1 MAADPKLVAEL
12 RARTGVSI
20 LACKEALE
28 EANSDMDKAIEILR
42 KRGLAQAVKK
52 SDRDQRDGAVF
63 ISEEGGRAAVVL
75 LKCETDFVSRG
86 DAFRMLGQEL
96 AETLLKNGSD
106 ALREMSEKNIPEA
119 VQKLG
124 ENISLA
130 SSELIEAPV
139 IGTYVH
145 SNAKIGVV
153 IGLDPST
160 HSTGSGQASSGQV
173 DDLKVKA
180 RDIAMHAAA
189 MSPMYK
195 SPDEVSGD
203 AIAREKEIWK
213 EQLAKEGKPEAIME
227 RILSGKEKKF
237 REEMALTT
245 QPFVKD
251 PSKTVEAYLAG
262 ATVTAYLR
270 VSVL

>member
-1 MAADPKLVAEL
+1 MAADPKFVAEL

-106 ALREMSEKNIPEA
+106 ALRETSEKNIPEA

-153 IGLDPST
+153 IGLDGGNKET
-160 HSTGSGQASSGQV
+160 
-173 DDLKVKA
+173 A
-180 RDIAMHAAA
+180 RDVAMHAAA

-195 SPDEVSGD
+195 SPDEVSSD
-203 AIAREKEIWK
+203 SIAREKEIWK

-251 PSKTVEAYLAG
+251 PSKTVSAYLAG

-270 VSVL
+270 VSVM

>member
-1 MAADPKLVAEL
+1 MPIDPTTVAEL

-28 EANSDMDKAIEILR
+28 EAQGDMEKAIEILR

-52 SDRDQRDGAVF
+52 SDRDQKDGAVF
-63 ISEEGGRAAVVL
+63 IAERGDKAAVLL

-86 DAFRMLGQEL
+86 DALRSMGQTL
-96 AETLLKNGSD
+96 VETLLAKGSEAMH
-106 ALREMSEKNIPEA
+106 ALAEKEIPAA

-124 ENISLA
+124 ENIAIA
-130 SSELIEAPV
+130 SSELVEAPV

-153 IGLDPST
+153 IGLD
-160 HSTGSGQASSGQV
+160 TGTKEA
-173 DDLKVKA
+173 A
-180 RDIAMHAAA
+180 RDVAMHAAA
-189 MSPMYK
+189 MSPAYR
-195 SPDEVSGD
+195 SPEEVSTE
-203 AIAREKEIWK
+203 AVAREKEIWK
-213 EQLAKEGKPEAIME
+213 EQLAKEGKPAAIVE
-227 RILSGKEKKF
+227 RILMGKEKKF
-237 REEMALTT
+237 REESALTS

-251 PSKTVEAYLAG
+251 PSKTIEAYLGG
-262 ATVTAYLR
+262 AKVTAYLR